1 MRNGKNS
8 GWEKNIIEKQDAIAN
23 IKNSNDYQTLFVQ
36 ITMAAKLGSRT
47 PEEDKLGS
55 QAPKPPR

>member
-8 GWEKNIIEKQDAIAN
+8 GWQKNIIEKQDAIAN
-23 IKNSNDYQTLFVQ
+23 IKNSNDYQTLFAQ

-47 PEEDKLGS
+47 PEEDKS
-55 QAPKPPR
+55 RAPKPPR